1 MILKLVCQGEKQWQT
16 VKIFYEVLQNIIPDI
31 KINLLFTTDKQENL
45 LGPPPSI
52 TLWKSEESFEN
63 IE

>member
-45 LGPPPSI
+45 LGPPPVLHYERVKRVSKI
-52 TLWKSEESFEN
+52 
-63 IE
+63 